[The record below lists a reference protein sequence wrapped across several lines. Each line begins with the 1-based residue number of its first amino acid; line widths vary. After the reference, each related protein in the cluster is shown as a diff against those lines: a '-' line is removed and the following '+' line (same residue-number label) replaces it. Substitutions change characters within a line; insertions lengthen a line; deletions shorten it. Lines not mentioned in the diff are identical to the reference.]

1 MMKFI
6 GADPQGL
13 LREVFVPA
21 VVSLLLSIT
30 VGWLAI
36 QRIDEANRAG
46 RENAFVLETN
56 EITLKIEERFKAYRQ
71 VLRGARAL
79 FAASQEVTRTEWRDY
94 VTGLRLQ
101 ADFGGIQGVGFAVQV
116 PAAQLASHEQRVR
129 AEGFPDYRISPPGR
143 RDIYSAIVYLEP
155 FDWRNQRAF
164 GYDMYSEPVRRE
176 AMERARLLGVPALSG
191 KVRLVQ
197 ETTTDVQAGVL
208 LYLPVFR
215 RGAPL
220 ETPVQ
225 RAQAFVGWVYAPFR
239 LGDLIVGTLGESTSR
254 IRIYDGHG
262 EEPAALLFDSDPKR
276 TADGKG
282 LTRKAVLELDNRVWT
297 LIFDEAPQLARG
309 RGSATAE
316 KTAVVLIGALFVLLA
331 VSFTAARQHA
341 IALDRTSASL
351 RASEAR
357 YSALVNLSHDGIASL
372 DQDLRFTFL
381 NPRLNTLL
389 GYPDGY
395 LIDRRLDS
403 LWPAADPP
411 RVLALA
417 IRLRQGK
424 AATYEQELR
433 RADGSLLTA
442 IVTDAPH
449 LDAAGN
455 LQGAILTITDI
466 SERKA
471 SEQRIHYLA
480 THDALT
486 GLANR
491 AQFLDQMNTSLL
503 LAMRHRTRFALLL
516 LDLDRFKE
524 VNDTLGHA
532 AGDAL
537 LIEAARRMQ
546 QGLRA
551 SDLLARQGGDEFM
564 VLLHDVHSP
573 DEAEAV
579 AGKIRQ
585 AIRQPFTLEGT
596 EQHISV
602 SIGIALYP
610 EDGTDIET
618 LTRHA
623 DAAMYRAKATG
634 RSKTDLPARIT
645 PGNA

>member
-1 MMKFI
+1 MKKFI
-6 GADPQGL
+6 GADPRGL
-13 LREVFVPA
+13 LRVTFGPA
-21 VVSLLLSIT
+21 VASILLSVA

-36 QRIDEANRAG
+36 ERIDEANRAG

-56 EITLKIEERFKAYRQ
+56 EIALKIEERFKAYRQ

-79 FAASQEVTRTEWRDY
+79 FAASQEVTRQEWQEY
-94 VTGLRLQ
+94 VSGLRLQ
-101 ADFGGIQGVGFAVQV
+101 ADYGGIQGVGFAMLV
-116 PAAQLASHEQRVR
+116 PASQLASHEQRLR
-129 AEGFPDYRISPPGR
+129 SEGFPDYRISPPGK
-143 RDIYSAIVYLEP
+143 RDVYSAIIYLEP

-164 GYDMYSEPVRRE
+164 GYDMYAEPVRHE
-176 AMERARLLGVPALSG
+176 AMERARTLGVPALSG

-197 ETTTDVQAGVL
+197 ETATDPQAGVL

-220 ETPVQ
+220 ETPAQ
-225 RAQAFVGWVYAPFR
+225 RAQAFVGWVYSPFR
-239 LGDLIVGTLGESTSR
+239 LGDLIMGTLGDSTSR
-254 IRIYDGHG
+254 IRIYDGHD
-262 EEPAALLFDSDPKR
+262 EDPAELLFDSNPER
-276 TADGKG
+276 TSNHKG
-282 LTRKAVLELDNRVWT
+282 LTRRTVLELDNRVWT
-297 LIFDEAPQLARG
+297 LIFDEAPHAAQAS
-309 RGSATAE
+309 GSIIVE
-316 KTAVVLIGALFVLLA
+316 KTAVTLIGALFVLLTM
-331 VSFTAARQHA
+331 SFTAARHRA

-357 YSALVNLSHDGIASL
+357 YSTLVNLSHDGIAAL
-372 DQDLRFTFL
+372 DRELRFTFL
-381 NPRLNTLL
+381 NPRLVALL

-417 IRLRQGK
+417 TRLRQGK

-449 LDAAGN
+449 RDAAGQ

-471 SEQRIHYLA
+471 SEQRVHYLA
-480 THDALT
+480 THDTLT

-503 LAMRHRTRFALLL
+503 LAMRHRTRFALLF

-532 AGDAL
+532 AGDTL

-546 QGLRA
+546 QALRA

-573 DEAEAV
+573 GEAHAV
-579 AGKIRQ
+579 AAKISQ
-585 AIRQPFTLEGT
+585 AIRSPFTLEGT

-623 DAAMYRAKATG
+623 DAAMYRAKAGG
-634 RSKTDLPARIT
+634 RDQAGLPTRV
-645 PGNA
+645 PSGNA